1 MGQDIRYALRQI
13 GRNKLFSIAVP
24 LLLAVGI
31 GANTLIFSFINE
43 LLLKR
48 LPVRNPQSLLM
59 LEKNRQQQVRPDTEF
74 FYSQVEDLAR
84 RTDLF
89 SSVIAEE
96 SLEERTQSDFLPF
109 TSGDTTRL
117 LATEIVSPNYFSD
130 LGVRAILGRVLTEAD
145 ATSSSQIPVVLSY
158 QFWQSQFNGDRAVL
172 GTTIR
177 IKSYPFVIVGILP
190 REFHS
195 LDIDRSPDVRF
206 PISAAFALTGHSISD
221 PKQEFLGFRVVV
233 RLAPGVT
240 HTQAATAI
248 LPSLHVSTETLW
260 RESELARP
268 QPWPRE
274 QIENFVKTEG
284 EFRLDWRPVGYGLS
298 ELRGKFSEALILL
311 MCGVGLL
318 LLVVC
323 ANIGGLV
330 FAKSE
335 ERRREIA
342 VRFSMGAGRARLVRQ
357 LLTENLILAI
367 PGATLGAAIAYL
379 CSPVLIGLLPPVT
392 GLAIYKMPRVLTV
405 EPDLRMLSFTI
416 ALTLLSVL
424 LFGMVPAWR
433 GTRLNLSEELKA
445 SGRAATAGRQ
455 GLSATAVQVG
465 IAVVLLSAA
474 ALMLET
480 YWSLEHLNPG
490 FDRAHV
496 DEFLIDPWDAGYSST
511 KAALFYRELREQIL
525 ALPQTRSVAYASMEL
540 MRGFGVKT
548 TIAPQGVVLPKGTFL
563 NTSLNSVTPD
573 YFKTLGIPLLA
584 GRSLDASDVKAKP
597 QPIVVNSAF
606 ADYFFPHQNP
616 IGKGI
621 VQGTDGTQPLTSVI
635 VGVAGTAK
643 YRSMRE
649 QEPPISYSPADYGH
663 GDVLYLRTY
672 GDPTATI
679 GAVRGVL
686 RNLDPR
692 VLLVEANTLEQDIQ
706 SSLWQERLVMLL
718 SGFFGVIAVMLS
730 GIGLYAALVY
740 SVTRRRRELG
750 IRIAIG
756 AQDFHIVQT
765 VCGRASV
772 AVGIGLAVGLAVSA
786 ALLGFTR
793 SLLYG
798 VSPHDPKTLLF
809 TVLGALLCSLSAVAF
824 PTWRAMRTNPVV
836 ALREE

>member
-1 MGQDIRYALRQI
+1 MGRDIRYALRQI
-13 GRNKLFSIAVP
+13 GRNKLLSLAVP

-48 LPVRNPQSLLM
+48 LPVRDPQSLLM

-74 FYSQVEDLAR
+74 FYSQVEDLTR
-84 RTDLF
+84 RKDLF

-96 SLEERTQSDFLPF
+96 SLEERTQSDFLPL
-109 TSGDTTRL
+109 TTGDTTRL
-117 LATEIVSPNYFSD
+117 IATEIVSPNYFAD
-130 LGVRAILGRVLTEAD
+130 LGVSAILGRVLTEAD
-145 ATSSSQIPVVLSY
+145 AGSSPQIPVVLSY
-158 QFWQSQFNGDRAVL
+158 QFWQSQFNADRAVL
-172 GTTIR
+172 GKTIR
-177 IKSYPFVIVGILP
+177 VKSYPFMIVGILP

-206 PISAAFALTGHSISD
+206 PTSAAFALTGHSISD

-240 HTQAATAI
+240 QTQAATAI
-248 LPSLHVSTETLW
+248 LPSLQASTVALW
-260 RESELARP
+260 RDSELAADH
-268 QPWPRE
+268 PWSRE
-274 QIENFVKTEG
+274 EIENFAKTEG
-284 EFRLDWRPVGYGLS
+284 EFRLNWLSAAHGLS
-298 ELRGKFSEALILL
+298 ELRSKFSEALILL

-323 ANIGGLV
+323 ANIAGLV
-330 FAKSE
+330 FTKSE

-342 VRFSMGAGRARLVRQ
+342 VRLSMGASRARLVRQ

-367 PGATLGAAIAYL
+367 PGAILGTAIAYL

-405 EPDLRMLSFTI
+405 EPDFRVLSFTI
-416 ALTLLSVL
+416 ALTVLSVL

-445 SGRAATAGRQ
+445 SGGPSSAGRQ
-455 GLSATAVQVG
+455 GLPTTAVQVAIG
-465 IAVVLLSAA
+465 VVLLSAA

-480 YWSLEHLNPG
+480 YWNLEHLNPG

-496 DEFLIDPWDAGYSST
+496 DEFLIDPWHAGYSPT
-511 KAALFYRELREQIL
+511 DAASFFRELRDQIL

-540 MRGFGVKT
+540 MRGIGVKT

-563 NTSLNSVTPD
+563 NTSVNSVTPD
-573 YFKTLGIPLLA
+573 YFETLGIPLLA
-584 GRSLDASDVKAKP
+584 GRTLDAGDLKAKP
-597 QPIVVNSAF
+597 QPIVVNRAF

-621 VQGTDGTQPLTSVI
+621 VQGTDGTQPSTSVI
-635 VGVAGTAK
+635 VGIAGTAK

-649 QEPPISYSPADYGH
+649 QEPPISYGPADYGH
-663 GDVLYLRTY
+663 GDVLYVRTY

-679 GAVRGVL
+679 GALRGIL
-686 RNLDPR
+686 RRLDPG

-706 SSLWQERLVMLL
+706 SSLWQERLVTLL
-718 SGFFGVIAVMLS
+718 SCFFGVIAVILS
-730 GIGLYAALVY
+730 AIGLHAALVY
-740 SVTRRRRELG
+740 SVMRRRRELG

-756 AQDFHIVQT
+756 AQRRHIVQT
-765 VCGRASV
+765 ICSRAGV
-772 AVGIGLAVGLAVSA
+772 AVGVGLAVGIAVSI

-798 VSPHDPKTLLF
+798 LSPDDPKTLLS
-809 TVLGALLCSLSAVAF
+809 TVCGALLCSLSAVAF
-824 PTWRAMRTNPVV
+824 PTWRAMRTDPVM